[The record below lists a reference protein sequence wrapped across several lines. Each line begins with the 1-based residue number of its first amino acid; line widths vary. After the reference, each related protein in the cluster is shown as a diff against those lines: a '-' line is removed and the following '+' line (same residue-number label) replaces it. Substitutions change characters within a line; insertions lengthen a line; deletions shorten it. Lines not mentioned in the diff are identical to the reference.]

1 MATALG
7 LKYGVDKFLSA
18 RNPGPG
24 GPKDF
29 FSRFIQY
36 FSLQTSRKGRQTLE
50 GKSDLCKI
58 IIGTNTKSNG
68 FNAQPPLYSKLD
80 RFCNRAASNANPPSF
95 AVSLPASL
103 NMDAQ
108 AYLMR
113 HGWSGPGTPLNPNQ
127 RPGPHGG
134 LGLTR
139 PILVAR
145 KQNNHGVGKKTTK
158 DPTNQWWLRGFED
171 ALKGVGDDSYEA
183 TSARSNNALTSELYR
198 HFVRGTG
205 LSGTINEKKTTEVT
219 KLETKEKSKSKSK
232 RKRDSDEEDSDRRV
246 RKEEKA
252 ARKEEKRKRRKVDE
266 DTTESSE
273 ASGLEK
279 RKESKEERRARRKA
293 KKEEKEIRKEL
304 KKSKKLKRSA
314 PEEDYPTP
322 LSTADTTETD
332 EAPSNSQKKEEKR
345 ERKKSKKESRES
357 DSKKKDKKEKID
369 RKSSTTA

>member
-1 MATALG
+1 MLPACNFRRRQILISQEPRPRWTLG
-7 LKYGVDKFLSA
+7 
-18 RNPGPG
+18 
-24 GPKDF
+24 F
-29 FSRFIQY
+29 FSRFTRNNYWNLYQ
-36 FSLQTSRKGRQTLE
+36 FQQ
-50 GKSDLCKI
+50 
-58 IIGTNTKSNG
+58 
-68 FNAQPPLYSKLD
+68 FNARPPLYSKLG
-80 RFCNRAASNANPPSF
+80 RFCNRAPSNLIPPHTLSPESHL
-95 AVSLPASL
+95 ATSPPASRK
-103 NMDAQ
+103 MDAQ

-113 HGWSGPGTPLNPNQ
+113 HGWSGPGNPLNPNQ

-198 HFVRGTG
+198 HFVRGSG
-205 LSGTINEKKTTEVT
+205 LAGTINEKKTTEA
-219 KLETKEKSKSKSK
+219 KIAEPNEKSKSKSK
-232 RKRDSDEEDSDRRV
+232 RKRESDEDDSDRRA

-252 ARKEEKRKRRKVDE
+252 ARKEEKRKRRKVDG
-266 DTTESSE
+266 DTIESSE
-273 ASGLEK
+273 TSGSEK

-293 KKEEKEIRKEL
+293 KKEARAIRKEL

-332 EAPSNSQKKEEKR
+332 EAPSKSQKKEEKR
-345 ERKKSKKESRES
+345 ERKESKKEGRDS
-357 DSKKKDKKEKID
+357 DSKKEKKDKKDKKEK
-369 RKSSTTA
+369 REKKSSTTA